1 MPRTRPRRA
10 RPRVRRHAWRRPG
23 RQSLAAVACVIT
35 AALAAGVASARPAQ
49 SPIHPALLTG
59 IFWGQLRPAEKQAYL
74 SGFIAGAAAE
84 QARSVAAAEGRAQ
97 DSAAVSSRA
106 IAKMRADRTLHFRF
120 AVPVYAAQID
130 DFYWWE
136 NHASVPIVDAMI
148 FFNGEMLKQQTTGRP

>member
-1 MPRTRPRRA
+1 MHRESHRRGLICGLIFS
-10 RPRVRRHAWRRPG
+10 V
-23 RQSLAAVACVIT
+23 AASALT
-35 AALAAGVASARPAQ
+35 AGFAAGVATARETQP
-49 SPIHPALLTG
+49 PLHPTLLTG
-59 IFWGQLRPAEKQAYL
+59 IFWGQLHPAEKQAYL

-84 QARSVAAAEGRAQ
+84 QVRSVAAAEGRSQ

-106 IAKMRADRTLHFRF
+106 IAKLRADKALHFRF

>member
-1 MPRTRPRRA
+1 MGTQAHR
-10 RPRVRRHAWRRPG
+10 WRIPLG
-23 RQSLAAVACVIT
+23 VTACGVAAFAIT
-35 AALAAGVASARPAQ
+35 AALAAGVVSARQ
-49 SPIHPALLTG
+49 SQPPIHPALLTG

-97 DSAAVSSRA
+97 DSVAVSSHA

-148 FFNGEMLKQQTTGRP
+148 FFNGEMLKQQTSGRP